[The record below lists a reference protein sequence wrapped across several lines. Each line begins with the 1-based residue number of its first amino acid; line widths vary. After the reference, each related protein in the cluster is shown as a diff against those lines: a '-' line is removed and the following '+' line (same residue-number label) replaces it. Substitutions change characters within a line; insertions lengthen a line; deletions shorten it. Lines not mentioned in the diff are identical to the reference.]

1 MYTGYII
8 VESLATV
15 WGAGRHVIYITNAK
29 ALAVVS

>member
-8 VESLATV
+8 AESVATV